1 MEPRSNLICKSFRK
15 SEHKLEGN
23 IHIISV
29 NNVVVNERN
38 TNLTSAIAQVGIKNK

>member
-1 MEPRSNLICKSFRK
+1 MEPRSNLIYESYRK

-29 NNVVVNERN
+29 NNVVVNEGN
-38 TNLTSAIAQVGIKNK
+38 TLNQCNSTRRY

>member
-1 MEPRSNLICKSFRK
+1 MEPRSNLICESFRT

-29 NNVVVNERN
+29 NNVVVSEKN
-38 TNLTSAIAQVGIKNK
+38 TNLTSATAHVGIKDK

>member
-1 MEPRSNLICKSFRK
+1 MEPRSNLSCKSFRK

-29 NNVVVNERN
+29 KEASRGPVPDP
-38 TNLTSAIAQVGIKNK
+38 